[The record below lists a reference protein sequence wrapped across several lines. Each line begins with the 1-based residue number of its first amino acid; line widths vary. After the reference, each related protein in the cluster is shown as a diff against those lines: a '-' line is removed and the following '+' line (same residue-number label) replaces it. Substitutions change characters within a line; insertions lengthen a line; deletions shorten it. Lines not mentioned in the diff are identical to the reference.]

1 MKKISQI
8 FIKISLVLI
17 ASLFLFNCSNE
28 SIDDNVIMN
37 PLDSQSNN
45 LKTVP
50 LENSLNF
57 LKKLNSDRL
66 TNRGLISNDIGLKID
81 IESLEQVDITNTDA
95 KLNIASATT
104 KFEGVETEFLQIE
117 INGELQTI
125 LFHHVPEKKITM
137 NSRVPIDDKNYT
149 GDVYSTDLYGRVLS
163 GFSINKGTISGSYN
177 PSPYATDP
185 VKLNEVIIKNTYTA
199 PPYGGNYY
207 TMMNY
212 GFVRPQ
218 SMSNYASMG
227 LAYASY
233 YRYLQIKKFDD
244 GIKDALLKPCLKK
257 ILDNLKKNGTSPGNM
272 VMTFTND
279 WNSTNYNWTVKSGTL
294 DGFTAGNTS
303 SNYNITTGITTI
315 FDSQGFPDA
324 TDLSW
329 AKTILHES
337 VHAYLVTYFKT
348 NRPGWV
354 ATYPEMIKDWAA
366 KPDLNAVHHEEI
378 ARSLVKSIGTA
389 LEVYG
394 VSQGY
399 NLTKQF
405 YEDMAWGGLQETNA
419 FKALPKSDQNRIL
432 DTLSAELTGMDINGD
447 YKSQKGKKA
456 GC

>member
-1 MKKISQI
+1 MT
-8 FIKISLVLI
+8 
-17 ASLFLFNCSNE
+17 SLFLFSCSNE
-28 SIDDNVIMN
+28 SIDDNVIIN
-37 PLDSQSNN
+37 KLDSQSSN

-125 LFHHVPEKKITM
+125 LFHHVSEKNITM
-137 NSRVPIDDKNYT
+137 NSRMLIDDKNYT
-149 GDVYSTDLYGRVLS
+149 GDVYSTDLDGRVLS
-163 GFSINKGTISGSYN
+163 GFKINKGTISGSYN

-185 VKLNEVIIKNTYTA
+185 IKLNEVIIKNTYTA

-207 TMMNY
+207 TTMMNY
-212 GFVRPQ
+212 GFVSPT
-218 SMSNYASMG
+218 SMNNYASMG

-257 ILDNLKKNGTSPGNM
+257 ILDNLIKNGTSPGNM
-272 VMTFTND
+272 VLTFTNN

-294 DGFTAGNTS
+294 DGLTVGNTS

-315 FDSQGFPDA
+315 FDSQEFPDA

-354 ATYPEMIKDWAA
+354 ATYPEMIKDWEA

-378 ARSLVKSIGTA
+378 ARSLVKSIGMA

-432 DTLSAELTGMDINGD
+432 DTLSAELTGMDINGY